1 MPNYNKNSIHMTM
14 SDMVNA
20 TNCIFDVFSSE
31 NSSFNPDYVATKI
44 EERTINSRERFRAV

>member
-31 NSSFNPDYVATKI
+31 NSNFNPDYVATKI